1 MTSIT
6 VTDGGLGYTSGAPI
20 ITIDAPDD
28 VPSSFAVVGTPVLVN
43 GSITKLS
50 INSIGKFYDTDAI
63 VTVSAPTA
71 TTATATAVIASN
83 GDVSSITVTD
93 AGLGYRTVPTVT
105 ISPPTFG
112 SIPYQEIEFDDD
124 WGIIKTIVSE

>member
-1 MTSIT
+1 MLMIIFCTTPSFEILTGGLNHIGILNLILATSI
-6 VTDGGLGYTSGAPI
+6 S
-20 ITIDAPDD
+20 
-28 VPSSFAVVGTPVLVN
+28 
-43 GSITKLS
+43 
-50 INSIGKFYDTDAI
+50 
-63 VTVSAPTA
+63 VSAPTA